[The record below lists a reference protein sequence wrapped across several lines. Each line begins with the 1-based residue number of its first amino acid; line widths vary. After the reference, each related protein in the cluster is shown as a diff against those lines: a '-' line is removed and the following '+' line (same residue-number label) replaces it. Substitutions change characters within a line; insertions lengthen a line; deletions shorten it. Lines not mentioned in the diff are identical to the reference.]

1 MMVILLIVMGLCGC
15 MTNSGTG
22 SRKETDSEYINMM
35 KAYMEEKYSTTFEI
49 VDYILPKST
58 ISSGMELNVLV
69 LRDSNGLTT
78 NVRAKF
84 GTPYHFYD
92 DYVESC
98 TAAKILSEIGF
109 TNENIDALSLHVV
122 VRNKSIET
130 IDISPENVP
139 SLTVVAKVA
148 DRPNDT
154 NLQSLY
160 EIYDQICALG
170 YEDVYFLVGFVNN
183 SSDFD
188 AAVENYTVY
197 GKSKWSDYNGAFFA
211 YLSITSA
218 GLSFDEFCCSVVK

>member
-1 MMVILLIVMGLCGC
+1 
-15 MTNSGTG
+15 MTDGGTG
-22 SRKETDSEYINMM
+22 PRKETDAEYINMM
-35 KAYMEEKYSTTFEI
+35 KDYMEEKYSTTFEI
-49 VDYILPKST
+49 VDSILPKST
-58 ISSGMELNVLV
+58 VSSGMELNVLV

-109 TNENIDALSLHVV
+109 TNENIDALGLNVI

-148 DRPNDT
+148 ERPNDT

-160 EIYDQICALG
+160 EVYDKICALG
-170 YEDVYFLVGFVNN
+170 YEDVYFLVGFVEN

-197 GKSKWSDYNGAFFA
+197 GKSKWSDYNGEFFA
-211 YLSITSA
+211 YLRITSA
-218 GLSFDEFCCSVVK
+218 GLSFDEFCSSVER